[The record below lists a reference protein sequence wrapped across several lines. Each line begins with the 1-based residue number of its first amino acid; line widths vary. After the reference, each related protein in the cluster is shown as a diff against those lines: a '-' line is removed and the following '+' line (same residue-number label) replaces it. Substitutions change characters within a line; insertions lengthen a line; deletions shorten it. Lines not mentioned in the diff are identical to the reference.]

1 MLFFVFIIILVLSII
16 GTTVIDEWEHEGLH
30 IVSCIMVVVSF
41 LAILVSLI
49 FFMVN
54 YIGIEAN
61 IASNDRIYESLTYQY
76 ENAVFD
82 DDDDAVGKKELY
94 NQIQDWNKDLAFYQ
108 SIQDDFWIGI
118 YVPNI
123 YDQFEFIEYDEG

>member
-1 MLFFVFIIILVLSII
+1 MLFFVFVIALLLSII
-16 GTTVIDEWEHEGLH
+16 GTTVIDEWEYEGLYLVSGLMV
-30 IVSCIMVVVSF
+30 IVSFI
-41 LAILVSLI
+41 AILASLI
-49 FFMVN
+49 VFLVN
-54 YIGIEAN
+54 YIGIEAE

-76 ENAVFD
+76 ENTVFD
-82 DDDDAVGKKELY
+82 DDDDAIGKKELY